1 MIIYQLNF
9 NLDWSVVEAWLLD
22 HGINIGII
30 LLVSLMVIWVVRLS
44 SRGLQTYIE
53 NKARNRD
60 SSQELIKRATTLSR
74 LIRRLTRIF
83 VGFVA
88 IILIMLEFGVDIGPI
103 LAGAGIA
110 GIAVGFAAQKM
121 IQDYFSGFFILLENQ
136 YRVGDVI
143 TVAGVSGAVEEVNMR
158 TTVIRDW
165 EGRVHT
171 IPNGEIAVV
180 TNFTK
185 TFSYNVVDVSVA
197 YKEDVD
203 HVMAVLRHI
212 GDEMMNDEHCSPCLL
227 APLEVQGVHD
237 FGDSAIIIRT
247 RLTTL
252 PDMRWEMARN
262 YRRRI
267 KIEFDKEGIEIPFP
281 HRTLYYGDADKNKTL
296 S

>member
-1 MIIYQLNF
+1 MISQLDF
-9 NLDWSVVEAWLLD
+9 SWDWPTVEAWFLN

-30 LLVSLMVIWVVRLS
+30 ILVSLIVIWLVRLS
-44 SRGLQTYIE
+44 TRSIQARIE

-74 LIRRLTRIF
+74 LIQRLTRIF

-110 GIAVGFAAQKM
+110 GIAVGFASQKM
-121 IQDYFSGFFILLENQ
+121 IQDYFSGFFVLLENQ

-165 EGRVHT
+165 EGRVHI

-185 TFSYNVVDVSVA
+185 TFSYNVVDVGVA

-203 HVMAVLRHI
+203 QVMSVLTRI
-212 GDEMMNDEHCSPCLL
+212 GEEMMADEECGPFLL

-237 FGDSAIIIRT
+237 FGDSAVIIRT

-252 PDMRWEMARN
+252 PEMRWVLARN

-267 KIEFDKEGIEIPFP
+267 KITFDQEGIEIPFP
-281 HRTLYYGDADKNKTL
+281 HRTLYYGDTEKSEK
-296 S
+296 